1 MIAARKSK
9 KEGKRI
15 CVQDAA
21 EMPLYPT
28 VTAADAPVPE
38 TAIRCRTVPVQA
50 PDAGAAEAHSPG
62 RETGF

>member
-1 MIAARKSK
+1 
-9 KEGKRI
+9 
-15 CVQDAA
+15 
-21 EMPLYPT
+21 MPLYPT

-38 TAIRCRTVPVQA
+38 TAIRCRTVPVPVQA

>member
-1 MIAARKSK
+1 
-9 KEGKRI
+9 
-15 CVQDAA
+15 
-21 EMPLYPT
+21 MPLYPT